1 MYRQVASDR
10 AKKHVRVGEELAME
24 RREMYANGRIPR
36 IIFYIAMI
44 AILVVFI
51 AAEIVYPSE
60 RAETSQEK
68 NLKYHGTFMWEK
80 EDGTQE
86 KIAVPGKYEV
96 PAGETM
102 TIVTTFPNNY
112 KDTSIAIRSSLQSV
126 RFYVDGK
133 LRTEYD
139 TANTRPF
146 GKDSA
151 SRYVFC
157 PTYTRD
163 AGRELKIELTS
174 NTANYSGVV
183 NPVYS
188 GDQADI
194 WAFIFRSNGMESLI
208 ALFILFT
215 GIITILFSFA
225 LRITYR
231 TKFDIEYLGWC
242 MLMGATWMIGESKL
256 RQLWISNVSILA
268 ALCFII
274 VMICPLGILLYVDTM
289 QKSRYHRIYR
299 WIELAACINFVVSV
313 TLQLTGKADFI
324 ETLPVSHV
332 VLSVTFVAIFA
343 TFIRDMLHGGLRDY
357 HLALVGLVIALVSA
371 LIEMVSVYFVVTISG
386 LFIGIGLV
394 ILLSLNIIRTVRSVR
409 NLERLRQKKELESR
423 RRQTERISLQT
434 IKTLSVTVET
444 KNVYTK
450 GHSQRVADYSA
461 LIAGALGWDDKRIN
475 NLRNAA
481 YMHDVGMIGIP
492 DSIVNKPTRLTE
504 EEYAII
510 QRHTLIGADI
520 LKDITLIEHVA
531 EVAHYHHE
539 RYDGTGYPEGI
550 AGEEIPI
557 EARIV
562 AVADSYDA
570 MNSKRIYRNALEK
583 EKIIEELESCSGTQ
597 FDPVIAQLF
606 VRLIREGKVDTALLP
621 AEPIGESKIDHY
633 ESETTKFISDIMSTM
648 QSQEDSDSYDF
659 LTGLSVRSKGEILIA
674 QMMQEHDGGLVFVDM
689 DNLKKLNDVYGHKA
703 GDRALKLLGN
713 ILKDAGD
720 NSIACRLGGD
730 EFLLFLPDYSKDEIH
745 ACVKHIFFEFAKAK
759 EDDVELRCADLSA
772 GMSLSTNGATFEK
785 CYREADKAL
794 YFVKQNGKGNYMF
807 YHEMQLDHG
816 MSGTGKDLELVAK
829 ALRQSG
835 SYSGAL
841 DLDYRAFAKVYEYV
855 NSLGE
860 RYRHKCYLVM
870 VTMETFPDR
879 MMYIEHIEEAL
890 GCMENAI
897 REKIRKVDVCTRFSS
912 MQYLIILFEAQED
925 QIANVMDRTFA
936 QYNELYGKDDFI
948 PRYEYIPMVE
958 TED

>member
-1 MYRQVASDR
+1 
-10 AKKHVRVGEELAME
+10 ME

-68 NLKYHGTFMWEK
+68 NLIYHGTFVWEK

-102 TIVTTFPNNY
+102 TIVTMFPNNY

-188 GDQADI
+188 GDKADI
-194 WAFIFRSNGMESLI
+194 WAFVFRSNGMESLI

-256 RQLWISNVSILA
+256 RQLWIPNVSILA

-274 VMICPLGILLYVDTM
+274 VMICPLGILLYVDTV

-324 ETLPVSHV
+324 ETLPASHV
-332 VLSVTFVAIFA
+332 VLSVTFVAIFV
-343 TFIRDMLHGGLRDY
+343 TFIRDMLHGGSRDY
-357 HLALVGLVIALVSA
+357 HLALVGMVIALVSA

-386 LFIGIGLV
+386 LFIGTGLV
-394 ILLSLNIIRTVRSVR
+394 ILLFLNLIRTVRSVR

-444 KNVYTK
+444 KNVYTN

-510 QRHTLIGADI
+510 QRHTLIGVDI

-539 RYDGTGYPEGI
+539 RYDGTGYPEGLS
-550 AGEEIPI
+550 GEEIPI

-597 FDPVIAQLF
+597 FDPVIAELF

-621 AEPIGESKIDHY
+621 AEPIGESKMDHY

-659 LTGLSVRSKGEILIA
+659 LTGLPVRSKGEILIA

-807 YHEMQLDHG
+807 YHDMPLDRG

-829 ALRQSG
+829 ALQQSG
-835 SYSGAL
+835 SYTGAL

-879 MMYIEHIEEAL
+879 MIYIEHIEEAL

-925 QIANVMDRTFA
+925 RIANVMDRTFA

-948 PRYEYIPMVE
+948 PRYEYIPMVK

>member
-1 MYRQVASDR
+1 
-10 AKKHVRVGEELAME
+10 ME

-68 NLKYHGTFMWEK
+68 NLIYHGTFVWEK

-102 TIVTTFPNNY
+102 TIVTMFPNNY

-188 GDQADI
+188 GDKADI
-194 WAFIFRSNGMESLI
+194 WAFVFRSNGMESLI

-256 RQLWISNVSILA
+256 RQLWIPNVSILA

-274 VMICPLGILLYVDTM
+274 VMICPLGILLYVDTV

-324 ETLPVSHV
+324 ETLPASHV
-332 VLSVTFVAIFA
+332 VLSVTFVAIFV
-343 TFIRDMLHGGLRDY
+343 TFIRDMLHGGSRGY
-357 HLALVGLVIALVSA
+357 HLALVGMVIALVSA

-386 LFIGIGLV
+386 LFIGTGLV
-394 ILLSLNIIRTVRSVR
+394 ILLFLNLIRTVRSVR

-444 KNVYTK
+444 KNVYTN

-539 RYDGTGYPEGI
+539 RYDGTGYPEGLS
-550 AGEEIPI
+550 GEEIPI

-597 FDPVIAQLF
+597 FDPVIAELF

-621 AEPIGESKIDHY
+621 AEPIGESKMDHY

-659 LTGLSVRSKGEILIA
+659 LTGLPVRSKGEILIA

-807 YHEMQLDHG
+807 YHDMPLDRG

-829 ALRQSG
+829 ALQQSG
-835 SYSGAL
+835 SYTGAL

-879 MMYIEHIEEAL
+879 MIYIEHIEEAL

-925 QIANVMDRTFA
+925 RIANVMDRTFA

-948 PRYEYIPMVE
+948 PRYEYIPMVK

>member
-1 MYRQVASDR
+1 
-10 AKKHVRVGEELAME
+10 ME

-68 NLKYHGTFMWEK
+68 NLIYHGTFVWEK

-102 TIVTTFPNNY
+102 TIVTMFPNNY

-188 GDQADI
+188 GDKADI
-194 WAFIFRSNGMESLI
+194 WAFVFRSNGMESLI

-256 RQLWISNVSILA
+256 RQLWIPNVSILA

-274 VMICPLGILLYVDTM
+274 VMICPLGILLYVDTV

-324 ETLPVSHV
+324 EALPASHV
-332 VLSVTFVAIFA
+332 VLSVTFVAIFV
-343 TFIRDMLHGGLRDY
+343 TFIRDMLHGGSRGY
-357 HLALVGLVIALVSA
+357 HLALVGMVIALVSV

-394 ILLSLNIIRTVRSVR
+394 ILLFLNLIRTVRSVR

-444 KNVYTK
+444 KNVYTN

-597 FDPVIAQLF
+597 FDPVIAELF

-621 AEPIGESKIDHY
+621 AEPIGESKMDHY

-659 LTGLSVRSKGEILIA
+659 LTGLPVRSKGEILIA

-807 YHEMQLDHG
+807 YHDMPLDRG

-829 ALRQSG
+829 ALQQSG
-835 SYSGAL
+835 SYTGAL

-879 MMYIEHIEEAL
+879 MIYIEHIEEAL

-925 QIANVMDRTFA
+925 RIANVMDRTFA

-948 PRYEYIPMVE
+948 PRYEYIPMVK

>member
-1 MYRQVASDR
+1 
-10 AKKHVRVGEELAME
+10 ME

-68 NLKYHGTFMWEK
+68 NLIYHGTFVWEK

-102 TIVTTFPNNY
+102 TIVTMFPNNY

-163 AGRELKIELTS
+163 AGREIKIELTS

-188 GDQADI
+188 GDKADI
-194 WAFIFRSNGMESLI
+194 WAFVFRSNGMESLI

-256 RQLWISNVSILA
+256 RQLWIPNVSILA

-274 VMICPLGILLYVDTM
+274 VMICPLGILLYVDTV

-324 ETLPVSHV
+324 ETLPASHV
-332 VLSVTFVAIFA
+332 VLSVTFVAIFV
-343 TFIRDMLHGGLRDY
+343 TFIRDMLHGGSRDY
-357 HLALVGLVIALVSA
+357 HLALVGMVIALVSA

-386 LFIGIGLV
+386 LFIGTGLV
-394 ILLSLNIIRTVRSVR
+394 ILLFLNLIRTVRSVR

-444 KNVYTK
+444 KNVYTN

-539 RYDGTGYPEGI
+539 RYDGTGYPEGLS
-550 AGEEIPI
+550 GEEIPI

-597 FDPVIAQLF
+597 FDPVIAELF

-621 AEPIGESKIDHY
+621 AEPIGESKMDHY

-659 LTGLSVRSKGEILIA
+659 LTGLPVRSKGEILIA

-807 YHEMQLDHG
+807 YHDMPLDRG

-829 ALRQSG
+829 ALQQSG
-835 SYSGAL
+835 SYTGAL

-879 MMYIEHIEEAL
+879 MIYIEHIEEAL

-925 QIANVMDRTFA
+925 RIANVMDRTFA

-948 PRYEYIPMVE
+948 PRYEYIPMVK

>member
-1 MYRQVASDR
+1 
-10 AKKHVRVGEELAME
+10 ME

-68 NLKYHGTFMWEK
+68 NLIYHGTFVWEK

-102 TIVTTFPNNY
+102 TIVTMFPNNY

-188 GDQADI
+188 GDKADI
-194 WAFIFRSNGMESLI
+194 WAFVFRSNGMESLI

-256 RQLWISNVSILA
+256 RQLWIPNVSILA

-274 VMICPLGILLYVDTM
+274 VMICPLGILLYVDTV

-324 ETLPVSHV
+324 ETLPASHV
-332 VLSVTFVAIFA
+332 VLSVTFVAIFV
-343 TFIRDMLHGGLRDY
+343 TFIRDMLHGGSRDY
-357 HLALVGLVIALVSA
+357 HLALAGMVIALVSA

-386 LFIGIGLV
+386 LFIGTGLV
-394 ILLSLNIIRTVRSVR
+394 ILLFLNLIRTVRSVR

-444 KNVYTK
+444 KNVYTN

-539 RYDGTGYPEGI
+539 RYDGTGYPEGLS
-550 AGEEIPI
+550 GEEIPI

-597 FDPVIAQLF
+597 FDPVIAELF

-621 AEPIGESKIDHY
+621 AEPIGESKMDHY

-659 LTGLSVRSKGEILIA
+659 LTGLPVRSKGEILIA

-807 YHEMQLDHG
+807 YHDMPLDRG

-829 ALRQSG
+829 ALQQSG
-835 SYSGAL
+835 SYTGAL

-879 MMYIEHIEEAL
+879 MIYIEHIEEAL

-925 QIANVMDRTFA
+925 RIANVMDRTFA

-948 PRYEYIPMVE
+948 PRYEYIPMVK

>member
-1 MYRQVASDR
+1 
-10 AKKHVRVGEELAME
+10 ME

-68 NLKYHGTFMWEK
+68 NLIYHGTFVWEK

-188 GDQADI
+188 GDKADI
-194 WAFIFRSNGMESLI
+194 WAFVFRSNGMESLI

-256 RQLWISNVSILA
+256 RQLWIPNVSILA

-274 VMICPLGILLYVDTM
+274 VMICPLGILLYVDTV

-324 ETLPVSHV
+324 ETLPASHV
-332 VLSVTFVAIFA
+332 VLSVTFVAIFV
-343 TFIRDMLHGGLRDY
+343 TFIRDMLHGGSRGY
-357 HLALVGLVIALVSA
+357 HLALVGMVIALVSV

-394 ILLSLNIIRTVRSVR
+394 ILLFLNLIRTVRSVR

-444 KNVYTK
+444 KNVYTN

-510 QRHTLIGADI
+510 QRHTLIGVDI

-539 RYDGTGYPEGI
+539 RYDGTGYPEGLS
-550 AGEEIPI
+550 GEEIPI

-597 FDPVIAQLF
+597 FDPVIAELF

-621 AEPIGESKIDHY
+621 AEPIGESKMDHY

-659 LTGLSVRSKGEILIA
+659 LTGLPVRSKGEILIA

-807 YHEMQLDHG
+807 YHDMPLDRG

-829 ALRQSG
+829 ALQQSG
-835 SYSGAL
+835 SYTGAL

-879 MMYIEHIEEAL
+879 MIYIEHIEEAL

-925 QIANVMDRTFA
+925 RIANVMDRTFA

-948 PRYEYIPMVE
+948 PRYEYIPMVK

>member
-24 RREMYANGRIPR
+24 HREMYANGRIPR

-68 NLKYHGTFMWEK
+68 NLIYHGTFVWEK

-102 TIVTTFPNNY
+102 TIVTMFPNNY

-188 GDQADI
+188 GDKADI
-194 WAFIFRSNGMESLI
+194 WAFVFRSNGMESLI

-256 RQLWISNVSILA
+256 RQLWIPNVSILA

-274 VMICPLGILLYVDTM
+274 VMICPLGILLYVDTV

-324 ETLPVSHV
+324 ETLPASHV
-332 VLSVTFVAIFA
+332 VLSVTFVAIFV
-343 TFIRDMLHGGLRDY
+343 TFIRDMLHGGSRGY
-357 HLALVGLVIALVSA
+357 HLALVGMVIALVSA

-386 LFIGIGLV
+386 LFIGTGLV
-394 ILLSLNIIRTVRSVR
+394 ILLFLNLIRTVRSVR

-444 KNVYTK
+444 KNVYTN

-531 EVAHYHHE
+531 DVAHYHHE

-597 FDPVIAQLF
+597 FDPVIAELF

-621 AEPIGESKIDHY
+621 AEPIGESKMDHY

-659 LTGLSVRSKGEILIA
+659 LTGLPVRSKGEILIA

-807 YHEMQLDHG
+807 YHDMPLDRG

-829 ALRQSG
+829 ALQQSG
-835 SYSGAL
+835 SYTGAL

-879 MMYIEHIEEAL
+879 MIYIEHIEEAL

-925 QIANVMDRTFA
+925 RIANVMDRTFA

-948 PRYEYIPMVE
+948 PRYEYIPMVK

>member
-1 MYRQVASDR
+1 
-10 AKKHVRVGEELAME
+10 ME

-68 NLKYHGTFMWEK
+68 NLIYHGTFVWEK

-102 TIVTTFPNNY
+102 TIVTMFPNNY

-188 GDQADI
+188 GDKADI
-194 WAFIFRSNGMESLI
+194 WAFVFRSNGMESLI

-256 RQLWISNVSILA
+256 RQLWIPNVSILA

-274 VMICPLGILLYVDTM
+274 VMICPLGILLYVDTV

-324 ETLPVSHV
+324 EALPASHV
-332 VLSVTFVAIFA
+332 VLSVTFVAIFV
-343 TFIRDMLHGGLRDY
+343 TFIRDMLHGGSRDY
-357 HLALVGLVIALVSA
+357 HLALVGMVIALVSV

-386 LFIGIGLV
+386 LFIGTGLV
-394 ILLSLNIIRTVRSVR
+394 ILLFLNLIRTVRSVR

-444 KNVYTK
+444 KNVYTN

-597 FDPVIAQLF
+597 FDPVIAELF

-621 AEPIGESKIDHY
+621 AEPIGESKMDHY

-659 LTGLSVRSKGEILIA
+659 LTGLPVRSKGEILIA

-807 YHEMQLDHG
+807 YHDMPLDRG

-829 ALRQSG
+829 ALQQSG
-835 SYSGAL
+835 SYTGAL

-879 MMYIEHIEEAL
+879 MIYIEHIEEAL

-925 QIANVMDRTFA
+925 RIANVMDRTFA

-948 PRYEYIPMVE
+948 PRYEYIPMVK

>member
-1 MYRQVASDR
+1 MKREETY
-10 AKKHVRVGEELAME
+10 AKGSIQ
-24 RREMYANGRIPR
+24 RIA
-36 IIFYIAMI
+36 FYIVMV
-44 AILVVFI
+44 AILIVFV
-51 AAEIVYPSE
+51 AAEIVYPGE
-60 RAETSQEK
+60 YDGASQEK
-68 NLKYHGTFMWEK
+68 NLIYHGVFVWEK
-80 EDGTQE
+80 TDGTRE
-86 KIAVPGKYEV
+86 NIKVPGQYEV

-102 TIVTTFPNNY
+102 TIVTTFPGNY
-112 KDTSIAIRSSLQSV
+112 KATSIAIRSSLQSV

-139 TANTRPF
+139 TAGTRPF

-174 NTANYSGVV
+174 NTTNYSGVV

-188 GDQADI
+188 GDKADI
-194 WAFIFRSNGMESLI
+194 WAFIFNDNKMESLI
-208 ALFILFT
+208 ALFILFA

-242 MLMGATWMIGESKL
+242 MLIGAAWMMGESKL

-274 VMICPLGILLYVDTM
+274 VMICPVGVLLYVDTI
-289 QKSRYHRIYR
+289 QKNRYHKIYC
-299 WIELAACINFVVSV
+299 WIELAACINFVVSIG
-313 TLQLTGKADFI
+313 LQLTGRADFI
-324 ETLPVSHV
+324 ETLPASHV
-332 VLSVTFVAIFA
+332 ILSVTFVAILI
-343 TFIRDMLHGGLRDY
+343 TFIKDIFHGKSREY
-357 HLALVGLVIALVSA
+357 HLVLIGIVIALLSA
-371 LIEMVSVYFVVTISG
+371 LIEMASVYFVVTISG
-386 LFIGIGLV
+386 IFIGIGLV
-394 ILLSLNIIRTVRSVR
+394 ILLFLNIIRTVRSVR
-409 NLERLRQKKELESR
+409 NLEHIRQKKELESR

-444 KNVYTK
+444 KNVYTN

-539 RYDGTGYPEGI
+539 RYDGSGYPEGLS
-550 AGEEIPI
+550 GEEIPI

-583 EKIIEELESCSGTQ
+583 DQIIEEFERGSGTQ
-597 FDPVIAQLF
+597 FDPAIAQLF

-621 AEPIGESKIDHY
+621 AESIGESRMDNY

-648 QSQEDSDSYDF
+648 QSQEDSDNYDF
-659 LTGLSVRSKGEILIA
+659 LTGLPVRSKGEILIA

-689 DNLKKLNDVYGHKA
+689 DNLKRVNDVYGHKA

-785 CYREADKAL
+785 CYMEADKAL

-807 YHEMQLDHG
+807 YHEMQFDRG

-860 RYRHKCYLVM
+860 RYRHKCFLIM
-870 VTMETFPDR
+870 VTMETLTDR

-890 GCMENAI
+890 GCMEQAV
-897 REKIRKVDVCTRFSS
+897 RGKIRKVDVCTRFSS
-912 MQYLIILFEAQED
+912 MQYLIILFEAQEN
-925 QIANVMDRTFA
+925 QIENVMDRIFT

-948 PRYEYIPMVE
+948 PRYDYIPME
-958 TED
+958 KAPKRDEK

>member
-1 MYRQVASDR
+1 
-10 AKKHVRVGEELAME
+10 ME

-68 NLKYHGTFMWEK
+68 NLIYHGTFVWEK

-102 TIVTTFPNNY
+102 TIVTMFPNNY

-188 GDQADI
+188 GDKADI
-194 WAFIFRSNGMESLI
+194 WAFVFRSNGMESLI

-256 RQLWISNVSILA
+256 RQLWIPNVSILA

-274 VMICPLGILLYVDTM
+274 VMICPLGILLYVDTV

-324 ETLPVSHV
+324 ETLPASHV
-332 VLSVTFVAIFA
+332 VLSVTFVAIFV
-343 TFIRDMLHGGLRDY
+343 TFIRDMLHGGSRDY
-357 HLALVGLVIALVSA
+357 HLALVGMVIALVSA

-386 LFIGIGLV
+386 LFIGTGLV
-394 ILLSLNIIRTVRSVR
+394 ILLFLNLIRTGRSVR

-444 KNVYTK
+444 KNVYTN

-539 RYDGTGYPEGI
+539 RYDGTGYPEGLS
-550 AGEEIPI
+550 GEEIPI

-597 FDPVIAQLF
+597 FDPVIAELF

-621 AEPIGESKIDHY
+621 AEPIGESKMDHY

-659 LTGLSVRSKGEILIA
+659 LTGLPVRSKGEILIA

-807 YHEMQLDHG
+807 YHDMPLDRG

-829 ALRQSG
+829 ALQQSG
-835 SYSGAL
+835 SYTGAL

-879 MMYIEHIEEAL
+879 MIYIEHIEEAL

-897 REKIRKVDVCTRFSS
+897 RGKIRKVDVCTRFSS

-925 QIANVMDRTFA
+925 RIANVMDRTFA

-948 PRYEYIPMVE
+948 PRYEYIPMVK

>member
-1 MYRQVASDR
+1 
-10 AKKHVRVGEELAME
+10 ME

-68 NLKYHGTFMWEK
+68 NLIYHGTFVWEK

-188 GDQADI
+188 GDKADI
-194 WAFIFRSNGMESLI
+194 WAFVFRSNGMESLI

-256 RQLWISNVSILA
+256 RQLWIPNVSILA

-274 VMICPLGILLYVDTM
+274 VMICPLGILLYVDTV

-324 ETLPVSHV
+324 EALPASHV
-332 VLSVTFVAIFA
+332 VLSVTFVAIFV
-343 TFIRDMLHGGLRDY
+343 TFIRDMLHGGSRDY
-357 HLALVGLVIALVSA
+357 HLALVGMVIALVSA

-386 LFIGIGLV
+386 LFIGTGLV
-394 ILLSLNIIRTVRSVR
+394 ILLFLNLIRTVRSVR

-444 KNVYTK
+444 KNVYTN

-597 FDPVIAQLF
+597 FDPVIAELF

-621 AEPIGESKIDHY
+621 AEPIGESKMDHY

-659 LTGLSVRSKGEILIA
+659 LTGLPVRSKGEILIA

-720 NSIACRLGGD
+720 KSIACRLGGD

-807 YHEMQLDHG
+807 YHDMPLDRG

-829 ALRQSG
+829 ALQQSG
-835 SYSGAL
+835 SYTGAL

-879 MMYIEHIEEAL
+879 MIYIEHIEEAL

-925 QIANVMDRTFA
+925 RIANVMDRTFA

-948 PRYEYIPMVE
+948 PRYEYIPMVK

>member
-1 MYRQVASDR
+1 
-10 AKKHVRVGEELAME
+10 ME

-68 NLKYHGTFMWEK
+68 NLIYHGTFVWEK

-188 GDQADI
+188 GDKADI
-194 WAFIFRSNGMESLI
+194 WAFVFRSNGMESLI

-256 RQLWISNVSILA
+256 RQLWIPNVSILA

-274 VMICPLGILLYVDTM
+274 VMICPLGILLYVDTV

-324 ETLPVSHV
+324 EALPASHV
-332 VLSVTFVAIFA
+332 VLSVTFVAIFV
-343 TFIRDMLHGGLRDY
+343 TFIRDMLHGGSRGY
-357 HLALVGLVIALVSA
+357 HLALVGMVIALVSV

-394 ILLSLNIIRTVRSVR
+394 ILLFLNLIRTVRSVR

-444 KNVYTK
+444 KNVYTN

-510 QRHTLIGADI
+510 QRHTLIGVDI

-539 RYDGTGYPEGI
+539 RYDGTGYPEGLS
-550 AGEEIPI
+550 GEEIPI

-597 FDPVIAQLF
+597 FDPVIAELF

-621 AEPIGESKIDHY
+621 AEPIGESKMDHY

-659 LTGLSVRSKGEILIA
+659 LTGLPVRSKGEILIA

-807 YHEMQLDHG
+807 YHDMPLDRG

-829 ALRQSG
+829 ALQQSG
-835 SYSGAL
+835 SYTGAL

-879 MMYIEHIEEAL
+879 MIYIEHIEEAL

-925 QIANVMDRTFA
+925 RIANVMDRTFA

-948 PRYEYIPMVE
+948 PRYEYIPMVK

>member
-1 MYRQVASDR
+1 
-10 AKKHVRVGEELAME
+10 ME

-68 NLKYHGTFMWEK
+68 NLIYHGTFVWEK

-102 TIVTTFPNNY
+102 TIVTMFPNNY

-188 GDQADI
+188 GDKADI
-194 WAFIFRSNGMESLI
+194 WAFVFRSNGMESLI

-256 RQLWISNVSILA
+256 RQLWIPNVSILA

-274 VMICPLGILLYVDTM
+274 VMICPLGILLYVDTV

-324 ETLPVSHV
+324 EALPASHV
-332 VLSVTFVAIFA
+332 VLSVTFVAIFV
-343 TFIRDMLHGGLRDY
+343 TFIRDMLHGGSRGY
-357 HLALVGLVIALVSA
+357 HLALVGMVIALVSA

-394 ILLSLNIIRTVRSVR
+394 ILLFLNLIRTVRSVR

-444 KNVYTK
+444 KNVYTN

-539 RYDGTGYPEGI
+539 RYDGTGYPEGLS
-550 AGEEIPI
+550 GEEIPI

-597 FDPVIAQLF
+597 FDPVIAELF

-621 AEPIGESKIDHY
+621 AEPIGESKMDHY

-659 LTGLSVRSKGEILIA
+659 LTGLPVRSKGEILIA

-807 YHEMQLDHG
+807 YHDMPLDRG

-829 ALRQSG
+829 ALQQSG
-835 SYSGAL
+835 SYTGAL

-879 MMYIEHIEEAL
+879 MIYIEHIEEAL

-925 QIANVMDRTFA
+925 RIANVMDRTFA

-948 PRYEYIPMVE
+948 PRYEYIPMVK

>member
-1 MYRQVASDR
+1 
-10 AKKHVRVGEELAME
+10 ME

-68 NLKYHGTFMWEK
+68 NLIYHGTFVWEK

-102 TIVTTFPNNY
+102 TIVTMFPNNY

-188 GDQADI
+188 GDKADI
-194 WAFIFRSNGMESLI
+194 WAFVFRSNGMESLI

-256 RQLWISNVSILA
+256 RQLWIPNVSILA

-274 VMICPLGILLYVDTM
+274 VMICPLGILLYVDTV

-324 ETLPVSHV
+324 ETLPASHV
-332 VLSVTFVAIFA
+332 VLSVTFVAIFV
-343 TFIRDMLHGGLRDY
+343 TFIRDMLHGGSRDY
-357 HLALVGLVIALVSA
+357 HLALVGMVIALVSA

-394 ILLSLNIIRTVRSVR
+394 ILLFLNLIRTVRSVR

-444 KNVYTK
+444 KNVYTN

-510 QRHTLIGADI
+510 QRHTLIGVDI

-597 FDPVIAQLF
+597 FDPVIAELF

-621 AEPIGESKIDHY
+621 AEPIGESKMDHY

-659 LTGLSVRSKGEILIA
+659 LTGLPVRSKGEILIA

-807 YHEMQLDHG
+807 YHDMPLDRG

-829 ALRQSG
+829 ALQQSG
-835 SYSGAL
+835 SYTGAL

-879 MMYIEHIEEAL
+879 MIYIEHIEEAL

-925 QIANVMDRTFA
+925 RIANVMDRTFA

-948 PRYEYIPMVE
+948 PRYEYIPMVK

>member
-1 MYRQVASDR
+1 
-10 AKKHVRVGEELAME
+10 ME

-68 NLKYHGTFMWEK
+68 NLIYHGTFVWEK

-188 GDQADI
+188 GDKADI
-194 WAFIFRSNGMESLI
+194 WAFVFRSNGMESLI

-256 RQLWISNVSILA
+256 RQLWIPNVSILA

-274 VMICPLGILLYVDTM
+274 VMICPLGILLYVDTV

-324 ETLPVSHV
+324 ETLPASHV
-332 VLSVTFVAIFA
+332 VLSVTFVAIFV
-343 TFIRDMLHGGLRDY
+343 TFIRDMLHGGSRDY
-357 HLALVGLVIALVSA
+357 HLALAGMVIALVSA

-386 LFIGIGLV
+386 LFIGTGLV
-394 ILLSLNIIRTVRSVR
+394 ILLFLNLIRTVRSVR

-444 KNVYTK
+444 KNVYTN

-539 RYDGTGYPEGI
+539 RYDGTGYPEGLS
-550 AGEEIPI
+550 GEEIPI

-597 FDPVIAQLF
+597 FDPVIAELF

-621 AEPIGESKIDHY
+621 AEPIGESKMDHY

-659 LTGLSVRSKGEILIA
+659 LTGLPVRSKGEILIA

-807 YHEMQLDHG
+807 YHDMPLDRG

-829 ALRQSG
+829 ALQQSG
-835 SYSGAL
+835 SYTGAL

-879 MMYIEHIEEAL
+879 MIYIEHIEEAL

-925 QIANVMDRTFA
+925 RIANVMDRTFA

-948 PRYEYIPMVE
+948 PRYEYIPMVK

>member
-1 MYRQVASDR
+1 MKREETY
-10 AKKHVRVGEELAME
+10 AKGSIQ
-24 RREMYANGRIPR
+24 RIV
-36 IIFYIAMI
+36 FYIVMV
-44 AILVVFI
+44 AILIVFV
-51 AAEIVYPSE
+51 AAEIVYPGE
-60 RAETSQEK
+60 YGGASQEK
-68 NLKYHGTFMWEK
+68 KLIYHGVFVWEK
-80 EDGTQE
+80 TDGTRE
-86 KIAVPGKYEV
+86 KIKVPGKYEV

-102 TIVTTFPNNY
+102 TIVTTFPDNY
-112 KDTSIAIRSSLQSV
+112 KATSIAIRSSLQSV

-139 TANTRPF
+139 TAGTRPF

-174 NTANYSGVV
+174 NTTNYSGVV

-188 GDQADI
+188 GDKADI
-194 WAFIFRSNGMESLI
+194 WAFIFNDNKMESLI
-208 ALFILFT
+208 ALFILFA

-242 MLMGATWMIGESKL
+242 MLMGAAWMMGESKL
-256 RQLWISNVSILA
+256 RQIWISNVSILA

-274 VMICPLGILLYVDTM
+274 VMICPVGVLLYVDTI
-289 QKSRYHRIYR
+289 QKNRYHKIYR
-299 WIELAACINFVVSV
+299 WIELAACINFVVSIG
-313 TLQLTGKADFI
+313 LQLTGRADFI
-324 ETLPVSHV
+324 ETLPASHV
-332 VLSVTFVAIFA
+332 ILSVTFVAILI
-343 TFIRDMLHGGLRDY
+343 TFIKDIFHGKSREY
-357 HLALVGLVIALVSA
+357 HLVLIGIVIGLLSA
-371 LIEMVSVYFVVTISG
+371 LIEMASVYFVVTISG
-386 LFIGIGLV
+386 IFIGIGLV
-394 ILLSLNIIRTVRSVR
+394 ILLFLNLIRTVRSVR
-409 NLERLRQKKELESR
+409 NLEHIRQKKELESR

-444 KNVYTK
+444 KNVYTN

-539 RYDGTGYPEGI
+539 RYDGTGYPEGLS
-550 AGEEIPI
+550 GEEIPV

-583 EKIIEELESCSGTQ
+583 DQIIEEFERGSGTQ
-597 FDPVIAQLF
+597 FDPAIAQLF

-621 AEPIGESKIDHY
+621 AESIGESRMDNY

-648 QSQEDSDSYDF
+648 QSQEDSDNYDF
-659 LTGLSVRSKGEILIA
+659 LTGLPVRSKGEILIA

-689 DNLKKLNDVYGHKA
+689 DNLKRVNDVYGHKA

-772 GMSLSTNGATFEK
+772 GMSLSTNRATFEK

-807 YHEMQLDHG
+807 YHEMQLDRG

-860 RYRHKCYLVM
+860 RYRHKCFLIM
-870 VTMETFPDR
+870 VTMETLTDR

-890 GCMENAI
+890 GCMEQAV
-897 REKIRKVDVCTRFSS
+897 RGKIRKVDVCTRFSS
-912 MQYLIILFEAQED
+912 MQYLIILFEAQEN
-925 QIANVMDRTFA
+925 QIENVMNRIFT

-948 PRYEYIPMVE
+948 PRYDYIPME
-958 TED
+958 KAPKKDEK

>member
-1 MYRQVASDR
+1 
-10 AKKHVRVGEELAME
+10 ME

-68 NLKYHGTFMWEK
+68 NLIYHGTFVWEK

-102 TIVTTFPNNY
+102 TIVTMFPNNY

-188 GDQADI
+188 GDKADI
-194 WAFIFRSNGMESLI
+194 WAFVFRSNGMESLI

-256 RQLWISNVSILA
+256 RQLWIPNVSILA

-274 VMICPLGILLYVDTM
+274 VMICPLGILLYVDTV

-324 ETLPVSHV
+324 ETLPASHV
-332 VLSVTFVAIFA
+332 VLSVTFVAIFV
-343 TFIRDMLHGGLRDY
+343 TFIRDMLHGGSRDY
-357 HLALVGLVIALVSA
+357 HLALAGMVIALVSA

-386 LFIGIGLV
+386 LFIGTGLV
-394 ILLSLNIIRTVRSVR
+394 ILLFLNLIRTVRSVR

-444 KNVYTK
+444 KNVYTN

-531 EVAHYHHE
+531 DVAHYHHE
-539 RYDGTGYPEGI
+539 RYDGTGYPEGLS
-550 AGEEIPI
+550 GEEIPI

-597 FDPVIAQLF
+597 FDPVIAELF

-621 AEPIGESKIDHY
+621 AEPIGESKMDHY

-659 LTGLSVRSKGEILIA
+659 LTGLPVRSKGEILIA

-807 YHEMQLDHG
+807 YHDMPLDRG

-829 ALRQSG
+829 ALQQSG
-835 SYSGAL
+835 SYTGAL

-879 MMYIEHIEEAL
+879 MIYIEHIEEAL

-925 QIANVMDRTFA
+925 RIANVMDRTFA

-948 PRYEYIPMVE
+948 PRYEYIPMVK

>member
-1 MYRQVASDR
+1 
-10 AKKHVRVGEELAME
+10 ME

-68 NLKYHGTFMWEK
+68 NLIYHGTFVWEK

-102 TIVTTFPNNY
+102 TIVTMFPNNY

-188 GDQADI
+188 GDKADI
-194 WAFIFRSNGMESLI
+194 WAFVFRSNGMESLI

-256 RQLWISNVSILA
+256 RQLWIPNVSILA

-274 VMICPLGILLYVDTM
+274 VMICPLGILLYVDTV

-324 ETLPVSHV
+324 EALPASHV
-332 VLSVTFVAIFA
+332 VLSVTFVAIFV
-343 TFIRDMLHGGLRDY
+343 TFIRDMLHGGSRDY
-357 HLALVGLVIALVSA
+357 HLALVGMVIALVSA

-394 ILLSLNIIRTVRSVR
+394 ILLFLNLIRTVRSVR

-444 KNVYTK
+444 KNVYTN

-510 QRHTLIGADI
+510 QRHTLIGVDI

-539 RYDGTGYPEGI
+539 RYDGTGYPEGLS
-550 AGEEIPI
+550 GEEIPI

-597 FDPVIAQLF
+597 FDPVIAELF

-621 AEPIGESKIDHY
+621 AEPIGESKMDHY
-633 ESETTKFISDIMSTM
+633 ESETTKFISDIMSTI

-659 LTGLSVRSKGEILIA
+659 LTGLPVRSKGEILIA

-807 YHEMQLDHG
+807 YHDMPLDRG

-829 ALRQSG
+829 ALQQSG
-835 SYSGAL
+835 SYTGAL

-879 MMYIEHIEEAL
+879 MIYIEHIEEAL

-925 QIANVMDRTFA
+925 RIANVMDRTFA

-948 PRYEYIPMVE
+948 PRYEYIPMVK

>member
-1 MYRQVASDR
+1 
-10 AKKHVRVGEELAME
+10 ME

-68 NLKYHGTFMWEK
+68 NLIYHGTFVWEK

-102 TIVTTFPNNY
+102 TIVTMFPNNY

-188 GDQADI
+188 GDKADI
-194 WAFIFRSNGMESLI
+194 WAFVFRSNGMESLI

-256 RQLWISNVSILA
+256 RQLWIPNVSILA

-274 VMICPLGILLYVDTM
+274 VMICPLGILLYVDTV

-324 ETLPVSHV
+324 ETLPASHV
-332 VLSVTFVAIFA
+332 VLSVTFVAIFV
-343 TFIRDMLHGGLRDY
+343 TFIRDMLHGGSRGY
-357 HLALVGLVIALVSA
+357 HLALVGMVIALVSV

-386 LFIGIGLV
+386 LFIGTGLV
-394 ILLSLNIIRTVRSVR
+394 ILLFLNLIRTVRSVR

-434 IKTLSVTVET
+434 IKTISVTVET
-444 KNVYTK
+444 KNVYTN

-510 QRHTLIGADI
+510 QRHTLIGVDI

-597 FDPVIAQLF
+597 FDPVIAELF

-621 AEPIGESKIDHY
+621 AEPIGESKMDHY

-659 LTGLSVRSKGEILIA
+659 LTGLPVRSKGEILIA

-807 YHEMQLDHG
+807 YHDMPLDRG

-829 ALRQSG
+829 ALQQSG
-835 SYSGAL
+835 SYTGAL

-879 MMYIEHIEEAL
+879 MIYIEHIEEAL

-925 QIANVMDRTFA
+925 RIANVMDRTFA

-948 PRYEYIPMVE
+948 PRYEYIPMVK

>member
-1 MYRQVASDR
+1 
-10 AKKHVRVGEELAME
+10 ME

-68 NLKYHGTFMWEK
+68 NLIYHGTFVWEK

-102 TIVTTFPNNY
+102 TIVTMFPNNY

-188 GDQADI
+188 GDKADI
-194 WAFIFRSNGMESLI
+194 WAFVFRSNGMESLI

-256 RQLWISNVSILA
+256 RQLWIPNVSILA

-274 VMICPLGILLYVDTM
+274 VMICPLGILLYVDTV

-324 ETLPVSHV
+324 ETLPASHV
-332 VLSVTFVAIFA
+332 VLSVTFVAIFV
-343 TFIRDMLHGGLRDY
+343 TFIRDMLHGGSRDY
-357 HLALVGLVIALVSA
+357 HLALVGMVIALVSA

-386 LFIGIGLV
+386 LFIGTGLV
-394 ILLSLNIIRTVRSVR
+394 ILLFLNLIRTGRSVR

-444 KNVYTK
+444 KNVYTN

-539 RYDGTGYPEGI
+539 RYDGTGYPEGLS
-550 AGEEIPI
+550 GEEIPI

-597 FDPVIAQLF
+597 FDPVIAELF

-621 AEPIGESKIDHY
+621 AEPIGESKMDHY
-633 ESETTKFISDIMSTM
+633 ESETTKFISDIMSTI

-659 LTGLSVRSKGEILIA
+659 LTGLPVRSKGEILIA
-674 QMMQEHDGGLVFVDM
+674 QMMQEHDGGLVFVDV

-807 YHEMQLDHG
+807 YHDMPLDRG

-829 ALRQSG
+829 ALQQSG
-835 SYSGAL
+835 SYTGAL

-879 MMYIEHIEEAL
+879 MIYIEHIEEAL

-925 QIANVMDRTFA
+925 RIANVMDRTFA

-958 TED
+958 IED

>member
-1 MYRQVASDR
+1 
-10 AKKHVRVGEELAME
+10 ME

-68 NLKYHGTFMWEK
+68 NLIYHGTFVWEK

-188 GDQADI
+188 GDKADI
-194 WAFIFRSNGMESLI
+194 WAFVFRSNGMESLI

-256 RQLWISNVSILA
+256 RQLWIPNVSILA

-274 VMICPLGILLYVDTM
+274 VMICPLGILLYVDTV

-324 ETLPVSHV
+324 ETLPASHV
-332 VLSVTFVAIFA
+332 VLSVTFVAIFV
-343 TFIRDMLHGGLRDY
+343 TFIRDMLHGGSRGY
-357 HLALVGLVIALVSA
+357 HLALVGMVIALVSV

-386 LFIGIGLV
+386 LFIGTGLV
-394 ILLSLNIIRTVRSVR
+394 ILLFLNLIRTVRSVR

-444 KNVYTK
+444 KNVYTN

-539 RYDGTGYPEGI
+539 RYDGTGYPEGLS
-550 AGEEIPI
+550 GEEIPI

-597 FDPVIAQLF
+597 FDPVIAELF

-621 AEPIGESKIDHY
+621 AEPIGESKMDHY

-659 LTGLSVRSKGEILIA
+659 LTGLPVRSKGEILIA

-807 YHEMQLDHG
+807 YHDMPLDRG

-829 ALRQSG
+829 ALQQSG
-835 SYSGAL
+835 SYTGAL

-879 MMYIEHIEEAL
+879 MIYIEHIEEAL

-925 QIANVMDRTFA
+925 RIANVMDRTFA

-948 PRYEYIPMVE
+948 PRYEYIPMVK

>member
-1 MYRQVASDR
+1 MKR
-10 AKKHVRVGEELAME
+10 EET
-24 RREMYANGRIPR
+24 GSIQRIV
-36 IIFYIAMI
+36 FYIMMV
-44 AILVVFI
+44 AILIVFV
-51 AAEIVYPSE
+51 AAEIVYPGE
-60 RAETSQEK
+60 YGGASQEK
-68 NLKYHGTFMWEK
+68 NLIYHGVFVWEK
-80 EDGTQE
+80 TDGTRE
-86 KIAVPGKYEV
+86 NIKVPGQYEV

-102 TIVTTFPNNY
+102 TIVTTFPGNY
-112 KDTSIAIRSSLQSV
+112 KATSIAIRSSLQSV

-139 TANTRPF
+139 TAGTRPF

-188 GDQADI
+188 GDKADI
-194 WAFIFRSNGMESLI
+194 WAVIFRSNGMESLI

-242 MLMGATWMIGESKL
+242 MLIGAAWMMGESKL
-256 RQLWISNVSILA
+256 RQLWIPNVSILA

-274 VMICPLGILLYVDTM
+274 VMICPVGVLLYVDTI
-289 QKSRYHRIYR
+289 QKNRYHKIYR
-299 WIELAACINFVVSV
+299 WIELAACINFVVSIG
-313 TLQLTGKADFI
+313 LQLTGRADFI
-324 ETLPVSHV
+324 ETLPASHV
-332 VLSVTFVAIFA
+332 ILSVTFVAILI
-343 TFIRDMLHGGLRDY
+343 TFIKDIFRGKSREY
-357 HLALVGLVIALVSA
+357 HLVLIGIVIALLSA
-371 LIEMVSVYFVVTISG
+371 LIEMASVYFVVTISG
-386 LFIGIGLV
+386 IFIGIGLV
-394 ILLSLNIIRTVRSVR
+394 ILLFLNIIRTVRSVR
-409 NLERLRQKKELESR
+409 NLEHIRQKKELESR

-444 KNVYTK
+444 KNVYTN

-539 RYDGTGYPEGI
+539 RYDGTGYPEGLS
-550 AGEEIPI
+550 GEAIPI

-583 EKIIEELESCSGTQ
+583 DQIIEEFERGSGTQ
-597 FDPVIAQLF
+597 FDPAIAQLV
-606 VRLIREGKVDTALLP
+606 VRLIHEGKVDTALLP
-621 AEPIGESKIDHY
+621 AESIGESRMDNY

-648 QSQEDSDSYDF
+648 QSQEDSDNYDF
-659 LTGLSVRSKGEILIA
+659 LTGLPVRSKGEILIA

-689 DNLKKLNDVYGHKA
+689 DNLKRVNDVYGHKA

-785 CYREADKAL
+785 CYMEADKAL

-807 YHEMQLDHG
+807 YHEMQLDRG

-841 DLDYRAFAKVYEYV
+841 DLDYRAFAKIYEYV

-860 RYRHKCYLVM
+860 RYRHKCFLIM
-870 VTMETFPDR
+870 VTMETLTDR

-890 GCMENAI
+890 GCMEQAV
-897 REKIRKVDVCTRFSS
+897 RGKIRKVDVCTRFSS
-912 MQYLIILFEAQED
+912 MQYLIILFEAQEN
-925 QIANVMDRTFA
+925 QIENVMNRIFT

-948 PRYEYIPMVE
+948 PRYEYIPME
-958 TED
+958 KAPKKDEK

>member
-1 MYRQVASDR
+1 
-10 AKKHVRVGEELAME
+10 ME

-68 NLKYHGTFMWEK
+68 NLIYHGTFVWEK

-102 TIVTTFPNNY
+102 TIVTMFPNNY

-188 GDQADI
+188 GDKADI
-194 WAFIFRSNGMESLI
+194 WAFVFRSNGMESLI

-256 RQLWISNVSILA
+256 RQLWIPNVSILA

-274 VMICPLGILLYVDTM
+274 VMICPLGILLYVDTV

-324 ETLPVSHV
+324 EALPASHV
-332 VLSVTFVAIFA
+332 VLSVTFVAIFV
-343 TFIRDMLHGGLRDY
+343 TFIRDMLHGGSRDY
-357 HLALVGLVIALVSA
+357 HLALVGMVIALVSV

-394 ILLSLNIIRTVRSVR
+394 ILLFLNLIRTVRSVR

-434 IKTLSVTVET
+434 IKTISVTVET
-444 KNVYTK
+444 KNVYTN

-510 QRHTLIGADI
+510 QRHTLIGVDI

-597 FDPVIAQLF
+597 FDPVIAELF

-621 AEPIGESKIDHY
+621 AEPIGESKMDHY
-633 ESETTKFISDIMSTM
+633 ESETTKFISDIMSTI

-659 LTGLSVRSKGEILIA
+659 LTGLPVRSKGEILIA

-720 NSIACRLGGD
+720 KSIACRLGGD

-785 CYREADKAL
+785 CYMEADKAL

-807 YHEMQLDHG
+807 YHDMPLDRG

-829 ALRQSG
+829 ALQQSG
-835 SYSGAL
+835 SYTGAL

-879 MMYIEHIEEAL
+879 MIYIEHIEEAL

-925 QIANVMDRTFA
+925 RIANVMDRTFA

-948 PRYEYIPMVE
+948 PRYEYIPMVK

>member
-1 MYRQVASDR
+1 
-10 AKKHVRVGEELAME
+10 ME

-68 NLKYHGTFMWEK
+68 NLIYHGTFVWEK

-102 TIVTTFPNNY
+102 TIVTMFPNNY

-188 GDQADI
+188 GDKADI
-194 WAFIFRSNGMESLI
+194 WAFVFRSNGMESLI

-256 RQLWISNVSILA
+256 RQLWIPNVSILA

-274 VMICPLGILLYVDTM
+274 VMICPLGILLYVDTV

-324 ETLPVSHV
+324 EALPASHV
-332 VLSVTFVAIFA
+332 VLSVTFVAIFV
-343 TFIRDMLHGGLRDY
+343 TFIRDMLHGGSRGY
-357 HLALVGLVIALVSA
+357 HLALVGMVIALVSA

-386 LFIGIGLV
+386 LFIGTGLV
-394 ILLSLNIIRTVRSVR
+394 ILLFLNLIRTVRSVR

-444 KNVYTK
+444 KNVYTN

-539 RYDGTGYPEGI
+539 RYDGTGYPEGLS
-550 AGEEIPI
+550 GEEIPI

-597 FDPVIAQLF
+597 FDPVIAELF

-621 AEPIGESKIDHY
+621 AEPIGESKMDHY

-659 LTGLSVRSKGEILIA
+659 LTGLPVRSKGEILIA

-720 NSIACRLGGD
+720 KSIACRLGGD

-807 YHEMQLDHG
+807 YHDMPLDRG

-829 ALRQSG
+829 ALQQSG
-835 SYSGAL
+835 SYTGAL

-879 MMYIEHIEEAL
+879 MIYIEHIEEAL

-925 QIANVMDRTFA
+925 RIANVMDRTFA

-948 PRYEYIPMVE
+948 PRYEYIPMVK

>member
-1 MYRQVASDR
+1 
-10 AKKHVRVGEELAME
+10 ME

-68 NLKYHGTFMWEK
+68 NLIYHGTFVWEK

-188 GDQADI
+188 GDKADI
-194 WAFIFRSNGMESLI
+194 WAFVFRSNGMESLI

-256 RQLWISNVSILA
+256 RQLWIPNVSILA

-274 VMICPLGILLYVDTM
+274 VMICPLGILLYVDTV

-324 ETLPVSHV
+324 ETLPASHV
-332 VLSVTFVAIFA
+332 VLSVTFVAIFV
-343 TFIRDMLHGGLRDY
+343 TFIRDMLHGGSRDY
-357 HLALVGLVIALVSA
+357 HLALVGMVIALVSA

-386 LFIGIGLV
+386 LFIGTGLV
-394 ILLSLNIIRTVRSVR
+394 ILLFLNLIRTVRSVR

-444 KNVYTK
+444 KNVYTN

-597 FDPVIAQLF
+597 FDPVIAELF

-621 AEPIGESKIDHY
+621 AEPIGESKMDHY

-659 LTGLSVRSKGEILIA
+659 LTGLPVRSKGEILIA

-720 NSIACRLGGD
+720 KSIACRLGGD

-785 CYREADKAL
+785 CYMEADKAL

-807 YHEMQLDHG
+807 YHDMPLDRG

-829 ALRQSG
+829 ALQQSG
-835 SYSGAL
+835 SYTGAL

-879 MMYIEHIEEAL
+879 MIYIEHIEEAL

-925 QIANVMDRTFA
+925 RIANVMDRTFA

-958 TED
+958 IED

>member
-1 MYRQVASDR
+1 
-10 AKKHVRVGEELAME
+10 ME

-68 NLKYHGTFMWEK
+68 NLIYHGTFVWEK

-102 TIVTTFPNNY
+102 TIVTMFPNNY

-188 GDQADI
+188 GDKADI
-194 WAFIFRSNGMESLI
+194 WAFVFRSNGMESLI

-256 RQLWISNVSILA
+256 RQLWIPNVSILA

-274 VMICPLGILLYVDTM
+274 VMICPLGILLYVDTV

-324 ETLPVSHV
+324 ETLPASHV
-332 VLSVTFVAIFA
+332 VLSVTFVAIFV
-343 TFIRDMLHGGLRDY
+343 TFIRDMLHGGSRGY
-357 HLALVGLVIALVSA
+357 HLALVGMVIALVSV

-394 ILLSLNIIRTVRSVR
+394 ILLFLNLIRTVRSVR

-434 IKTLSVTVET
+434 IKTISVTVET
-444 KNVYTK
+444 KNVYTN

-510 QRHTLIGADI
+510 QRHTLIGVDI

-539 RYDGTGYPEGI
+539 RYDGTGYPEGLS
-550 AGEEIPI
+550 GEEIPI

-597 FDPVIAQLF
+597 FDPVIAELF

-621 AEPIGESKIDHY
+621 AEPIGESKMDHY

-659 LTGLSVRSKGEILIA
+659 LTGLPVRSKGEILIA

-807 YHEMQLDHG
+807 YHDMPLDRG

-829 ALRQSG
+829 ALQQSG
-835 SYSGAL
+835 SYTGAL

-879 MMYIEHIEEAL
+879 MIYIEHIEEAL

-925 QIANVMDRTFA
+925 RIANVMDRTFA

-948 PRYEYIPMVE
+948 PRYEYIPMVK

>member
-1 MYRQVASDR
+1 
-10 AKKHVRVGEELAME
+10 ME

-68 NLKYHGTFMWEK
+68 NLIYHGTFVWEK

-188 GDQADI
+188 GDKADI
-194 WAFIFRSNGMESLI
+194 WAFVFRSNGMESLI

-256 RQLWISNVSILA
+256 RQLWIPNVSILA

-274 VMICPLGILLYVDTM
+274 VMICPLGILLYVDTV

-324 ETLPVSHV
+324 ETLPASHV
-332 VLSVTFVAIFA
+332 VLSVTFVAIFV
-343 TFIRDMLHGGLRDY
+343 TFIRDMLHGGSRDY
-357 HLALVGLVIALVSA
+357 HLALVGMVIALVSA

-386 LFIGIGLV
+386 LFIGTGLV
-394 ILLSLNIIRTVRSVR
+394 ILLFLNLIRTVRSVR

-444 KNVYTK
+444 KNVYTN

-597 FDPVIAQLF
+597 FDPVIAELF

-621 AEPIGESKIDHY
+621 AEPIGESKMDHY

-659 LTGLSVRSKGEILIA
+659 LTGLPVRSKGEILIA

-720 NSIACRLGGD
+720 KSIACRLGGD

-785 CYREADKAL
+785 CYMEADKAL

-807 YHEMQLDHG
+807 YHDMPLDRG

-829 ALRQSG
+829 ALQQSG
-835 SYSGAL
+835 SYTGAL

-879 MMYIEHIEEAL
+879 MIYIEHIEEAL

-925 QIANVMDRTFA
+925 RIANVMDRTFA

-948 PRYEYIPMVE
+948 PRYEYIPMVK

>member
-1 MYRQVASDR
+1 
-10 AKKHVRVGEELAME
+10 ME

-68 NLKYHGTFMWEK
+68 NLIYHGTFVWEK

-188 GDQADI
+188 GDKADI
-194 WAFIFRSNGMESLI
+194 WAFVFRSNGMESLI

-256 RQLWISNVSILA
+256 RQLWIPNVSILA

-274 VMICPLGILLYVDTM
+274 VMICPLGILLYVDTV

-324 ETLPVSHV
+324 ETLPASHV
-332 VLSVTFVAIFA
+332 VLSVTFVAIFV
-343 TFIRDMLHGGLRDY
+343 TFIRDMLHGGSRDY
-357 HLALVGLVIALVSA
+357 HLALVGMVIALVSA

-386 LFIGIGLV
+386 LFIGTGLV
-394 ILLSLNIIRTVRSVR
+394 ILLFLNLIRTVRSVR

-444 KNVYTK
+444 KNVYTN

-539 RYDGTGYPEGI
+539 RYDGTGYPEGLS
-550 AGEEIPI
+550 GEEIPI

-597 FDPVIAQLF
+597 FDPVIAELF

-621 AEPIGESKIDHY
+621 AEPIGESKMDHY

-659 LTGLSVRSKGEILIA
+659 LTGLPVRSKGEILIA

-720 NSIACRLGGD
+720 KSIACRLGGD

-785 CYREADKAL
+785 CYMEADKAL

-807 YHEMQLDHG
+807 YHDMPLDRG

-829 ALRQSG
+829 ALQQSG
-835 SYSGAL
+835 SYTGAL

-879 MMYIEHIEEAL
+879 MIYIEHIEEAL

-925 QIANVMDRTFA
+925 RIANVMDRTFA

-958 TED
+958 IED

>member
-1 MYRQVASDR
+1 MKR
-10 AKKHVRVGEELAME
+10 EET
-24 RREMYANGRIPR
+24 GSIQRIV
-36 IIFYIAMI
+36 FYIMMV
-44 AILVVFI
+44 AILIVFV
-51 AAEIVYPSE
+51 AAEIVYPGE
-60 RAETSQEK
+60 YGGASQEK
-68 NLKYHGTFMWEK
+68 NLIYHGVFVWEK
-80 EDGTQE
+80 TDGTRE
-86 KIAVPGKYEV
+86 NIKVPGQYEV

-102 TIVTTFPNNY
+102 TIVTTFPGNY
-112 KDTSIAIRSSLQSV
+112 KATSIAIRSSLQSV

-139 TANTRPF
+139 TAGTRPF

-174 NTANYSGVV
+174 NTTNYSGVV

-188 GDQADI
+188 GDKADI
-194 WAFIFRSNGMESLI
+194 WAVIFRSNGMESLI

-242 MLMGATWMIGESKL
+242 MLIGAAWMMGESKL
-256 RQLWISNVSILA
+256 RQLWIPNVSILA

-274 VMICPLGILLYVDTM
+274 VMICPVGVLLYVDTI
-289 QKSRYHRIYR
+289 QKNRYHKIYR
-299 WIELAACINFVVSV
+299 WIELAAGINFVVSIG
-313 TLQLTGKADFI
+313 LQLTGRADFI
-324 ETLPVSHV
+324 ETLPASHV
-332 VLSVTFVAIFA
+332 ILSVTFVAILI
-343 TFIRDMLHGGLRDY
+343 TFIKDIFHGKSREY
-357 HLALVGLVIALVSA
+357 HLVLIGIVIALLSA
-371 LIEMVSVYFVVTISG
+371 LIEMASVYFVVTISG
-386 LFIGIGLV
+386 IFIGIGLV
-394 ILLSLNIIRTVRSVR
+394 ILLFLNIIRTVRSVR
-409 NLERLRQKKELESR
+409 NLEHIRQKKELESR

-444 KNVYTK
+444 KNVYTN

-539 RYDGTGYPEGI
+539 RYDGTGYPEGLS
-550 AGEEIPI
+550 GEEIPI

-597 FDPVIAQLF
+597 FDPVIAELF

-621 AEPIGESKIDHY
+621 AESIGESRMDNY

-648 QSQEDSDSYDF
+648 QSQEDSDNYDF
-659 LTGLSVRSKGEILIA
+659 LTGLPVRSKGEILIA

-689 DNLKKLNDVYGHKA
+689 DNLKKVNDVYGHKA

-785 CYREADKAL
+785 CYMEADKAL

-807 YHEMQLDHG
+807 YHEMQLDRG

-841 DLDYRAFAKVYEYV
+841 DLDYRAFAKIYEYV

-860 RYRHKCYLVM
+860 RYRHKCFLIM
-870 VTMETFPDR
+870 VTMETLTDR

-890 GCMENAI
+890 GCMEQAV
-897 REKIRKVDVCTRFSS
+897 RGKIRKVDVCTRFSS
-912 MQYLIILFEAQED
+912 MQYLIILFEAQEN
-925 QIANVMDRTFA
+925 QIENVMNRIFT

-948 PRYEYIPMVE
+948 PRYEYIPME
-958 TED
+958 KAPKKDEK

>member
-1 MYRQVASDR
+1 
-10 AKKHVRVGEELAME
+10 ME

-68 NLKYHGTFMWEK
+68 NLIYHGTFVWEK

-102 TIVTTFPNNY
+102 TIVTMFPNNY

-188 GDQADI
+188 GDKADI
-194 WAFIFRSNGMESLI
+194 WAFVFRSNGMESLI

-256 RQLWISNVSILA
+256 RQLWIPNVSILA

-274 VMICPLGILLYVDTM
+274 VMICPLGILLYVDTV

-324 ETLPVSHV
+324 ETLPASHV
-332 VLSVTFVAIFA
+332 VLSVTFVAIFV
-343 TFIRDMLHGGLRDY
+343 TFIRDMLHGGSRGY
-357 HLALVGLVIALVSA
+357 HLALVGMVIALVSV

-394 ILLSLNIIRTVRSVR
+394 ILLFLNLIRTVRSVR

-434 IKTLSVTVET
+434 IKTISVTVET
-444 KNVYTK
+444 KNVYTN

-539 RYDGTGYPEGI
+539 RYDGTGYPEGLS
-550 AGEEIPI
+550 GEEIPI

-597 FDPVIAQLF
+597 FDPVIAELF

-621 AEPIGESKIDHY
+621 AEPIGESKMDHY

-659 LTGLSVRSKGEILIA
+659 LTGLPVRSKGEILIA

-807 YHEMQLDHG
+807 YHDMPLDRG

-829 ALRQSG
+829 ALQQSG
-835 SYSGAL
+835 SYTGAL

-879 MMYIEHIEEAL
+879 MIYIEHIEEAL

-925 QIANVMDRTFA
+925 RIANVMDRTFA

-948 PRYEYIPMVE
+948 PRYEYIPMVK

>member
-1 MYRQVASDR
+1 
-10 AKKHVRVGEELAME
+10 ME

-68 NLKYHGTFMWEK
+68 NLIYHGTFVWEK

-102 TIVTTFPNNY
+102 TIVTMFPNNY

-188 GDQADI
+188 GDKADI
-194 WAFIFRSNGMESLI
+194 WAFVFRSNGMESLI

-256 RQLWISNVSILA
+256 RQLWIPNVSILA

-274 VMICPLGILLYVDTM
+274 VMICPLGILLYVDTV

-324 ETLPVSHV
+324 ETLPASHV
-332 VLSVTFVAIFA
+332 VLSVTFVAIFV
-343 TFIRDMLHGGLRDY
+343 TFIRDMLHGGSRDY
-357 HLALVGLVIALVSA
+357 HLALVGMVIALVSV

-386 LFIGIGLV
+386 LFIGTGLV
-394 ILLSLNIIRTVRSVR
+394 ILLFLNLIRTGRSVR

-434 IKTLSVTVET
+434 IKTISVTVET
-444 KNVYTK
+444 KNVYTN

-539 RYDGTGYPEGI
+539 RYDGTGYPEGLS
-550 AGEEIPI
+550 GEEIPI

-597 FDPVIAQLF
+597 FDPVIAELF

-621 AEPIGESKIDHY
+621 AEPIGESKMDHY

-659 LTGLSVRSKGEILIA
+659 LTGLPVRSKGEILIA

-720 NSIACRLGGD
+720 KSIACRLGGD

-785 CYREADKAL
+785 CYMEADKAL

-807 YHEMQLDHG
+807 YHDMPLDRG

-829 ALRQSG
+829 ALQQSG
-835 SYSGAL
+835 SYTGAL

-879 MMYIEHIEEAL
+879 MIYIEHIEEAL

-925 QIANVMDRTFA
+925 RIANVMDRTFA

-948 PRYEYIPMVE
+948 PRYEYIPMVK

>member
-1 MYRQVASDR
+1 
-10 AKKHVRVGEELAME
+10 ME

-68 NLKYHGTFMWEK
+68 NLIYHGTFVWEK

-102 TIVTTFPNNY
+102 TIVTMFPNNY

-188 GDQADI
+188 GDKADI
-194 WAFIFRSNGMESLI
+194 WAFVFRSNGMESLI

-256 RQLWISNVSILA
+256 RQLWIPNVSILA

-274 VMICPLGILLYVDTM
+274 VMICPLGILLYVDTV

-324 ETLPVSHV
+324 ETLPASHV
-332 VLSVTFVAIFA
+332 VLSVTFVAIFV
-343 TFIRDMLHGGLRDY
+343 TFIRDMLHGGSRDY
-357 HLALVGLVIALVSA
+357 HLALVGMVIALVSA

-386 LFIGIGLV
+386 LFIGTGLV
-394 ILLSLNIIRTVRSVR
+394 ILLFLNLIRTGRSVR

-444 KNVYTK
+444 KNVYTN

-539 RYDGTGYPEGI
+539 RYDGTGYPEGLS
-550 AGEEIPI
+550 GEEIPI

-570 MNSKRIYRNALEK
+570 MNSKRIYSNALEK

-597 FDPVIAQLF
+597 FDPVIAELF

-621 AEPIGESKIDHY
+621 AEPIGESKMDHY

-659 LTGLSVRSKGEILIA
+659 LTGLPVRSKGEILIA

-807 YHEMQLDHG
+807 YHDMPLDRG

-829 ALRQSG
+829 ALQQSG
-835 SYSGAL
+835 SYTGAL

-879 MMYIEHIEEAL
+879 MIYIEHIEEAL

-925 QIANVMDRTFA
+925 RIANVMDRTFA

-948 PRYEYIPMVE
+948 PRYEYIPMVK

>member
-1 MYRQVASDR
+1 
-10 AKKHVRVGEELAME
+10 ME

-68 NLKYHGTFMWEK
+68 NLIYHGTFVWEK

-102 TIVTTFPNNY
+102 TIVTMFPNNY

-188 GDQADI
+188 GDKADI
-194 WAFIFRSNGMESLI
+194 WAFVFRSNGMESLI

-256 RQLWISNVSILA
+256 RQLWIPNVSILA

-274 VMICPLGILLYVDTM
+274 VMICPLGILLYVDTV

-324 ETLPVSHV
+324 ETLPASHV
-332 VLSVTFVAIFA
+332 VLSVTFVAIFV
-343 TFIRDMLHGGLRDY
+343 TFIRDMLHGGSRGY
-357 HLALVGLVIALVSA
+357 HLALVGMVIALVSV

-386 LFIGIGLV
+386 LFIGTGLV
-394 ILLSLNIIRTVRSVR
+394 ILLFLNLIRTVRSVR

-434 IKTLSVTVET
+434 IKTISVTVET
-444 KNVYTK
+444 KNVYTN

-510 QRHTLIGADI
+510 QRHTLIGVDI

-539 RYDGTGYPEGI
+539 RYDGTGYPEGLS
-550 AGEEIPI
+550 GEEIPI

-597 FDPVIAQLF
+597 FDPVIAELF

-621 AEPIGESKIDHY
+621 AEPIGESKMDHY

-659 LTGLSVRSKGEILIA
+659 LTGLPVRSKGEILIA

-807 YHEMQLDHG
+807 YHDMPLDRG

-829 ALRQSG
+829 ALQQSG
-835 SYSGAL
+835 SYTGAL

-879 MMYIEHIEEAL
+879 MIYIEHIEEAL

-925 QIANVMDRTFA
+925 RIANVMDRTFA

-948 PRYEYIPMVE
+948 PRYEYIPMVK

>member
-1 MYRQVASDR
+1 
-10 AKKHVRVGEELAME
+10 ME

-68 NLKYHGTFMWEK
+68 NLIYHGTFVWEK

-188 GDQADI
+188 GDKADI
-194 WAFIFRSNGMESLI
+194 WAFVFRSNGMESLI

-256 RQLWISNVSILA
+256 RQLWMPNVSILA

-274 VMICPLGILLYVDTM
+274 VMICPLGILLYVDTV

-324 ETLPVSHV
+324 ETLPASHV
-332 VLSVTFVAIFA
+332 VLSVTFVAIFV
-343 TFIRDMLHGGLRDY
+343 TFIRDMLHGGSRDY
-357 HLALVGLVIALVSA
+357 HLALVGMVIALVSA

-386 LFIGIGLV
+386 LFIGTGLV
-394 ILLSLNIIRTVRSVR
+394 ILLFLNLIRTVRSVR

-444 KNVYTK
+444 KNVYTN

-539 RYDGTGYPEGI
+539 RYDGTGYPEGLS
-550 AGEEIPI
+550 GEEIPI

-597 FDPVIAQLF
+597 FDPVIAELF

-621 AEPIGESKIDHY
+621 AEPIGESKMDHY

-659 LTGLSVRSKGEILIA
+659 LTGLPVRSKGEILIA

-807 YHEMQLDHG
+807 YHDMPLDRG

-829 ALRQSG
+829 ALQQSG
-835 SYSGAL
+835 SYTGAL

-879 MMYIEHIEEAL
+879 MIYIEHIEEAL

-925 QIANVMDRTFA
+925 RIANVMDRTFA

-958 TED
+958 IED

>member
-1 MYRQVASDR
+1 
-10 AKKHVRVGEELAME
+10 ME

-68 NLKYHGTFMWEK
+68 NLIYHGTFVWEK

-102 TIVTTFPNNY
+102 TIVTMFPNNY

-188 GDQADI
+188 GDKADI
-194 WAFIFRSNGMESLI
+194 WAFVFRSNGMESLI

-256 RQLWISNVSILA
+256 RQLWIPNVSILA

-274 VMICPLGILLYVDTM
+274 VMICPLGILLYVDTV

-324 ETLPVSHV
+324 ETLPASHV
-332 VLSVTFVAIFA
+332 VLSVTFVAIFV
-343 TFIRDMLHGGLRDY
+343 TFIRDMLHGGSRGY
-357 HLALVGLVIALVSA
+357 HLALVGMVIALVSA

-386 LFIGIGLV
+386 LFIGTGLV
-394 ILLSLNIIRTVRSVR
+394 ILLFLNLIRTVRSVR

-434 IKTLSVTVET
+434 IKTISVTVET
-444 KNVYTK
+444 KNVYTN

-597 FDPVIAQLF
+597 FDPVIAELF

-621 AEPIGESKIDHY
+621 AEPIGESKMDHY

-659 LTGLSVRSKGEILIA
+659 LTGLPVRSKGEILIA

-807 YHEMQLDHG
+807 YHDMPLDRG

-829 ALRQSG
+829 ALQQSG
-835 SYSGAL
+835 SYTGAL

-879 MMYIEHIEEAL
+879 MIYIEHIEEAL

-925 QIANVMDRTFA
+925 RIANVMDRTFA

-948 PRYEYIPMVE
+948 PRYEYIPMVK

>member
-1 MYRQVASDR
+1 
-10 AKKHVRVGEELAME
+10 ME

-68 NLKYHGTFMWEK
+68 NLIYHGTFVWEK

-102 TIVTTFPNNY
+102 TIVTMFPNNY

-188 GDQADI
+188 GDKADI
-194 WAFIFRSNGMESLI
+194 WAFVFRSNGMESLI

-256 RQLWISNVSILA
+256 RQLWIPNVSILA

-274 VMICPLGILLYVDTM
+274 VMICPLGILLYVDTV

-324 ETLPVSHV
+324 EALPASHV
-332 VLSVTFVAIFA
+332 VLSVTFVAIFV
-343 TFIRDMLHGGLRDY
+343 TFIRDMLHGGSRGY
-357 HLALVGLVIALVSA
+357 HLALVGMVIALVSV

-394 ILLSLNIIRTVRSVR
+394 ILLFLNLIRTVRSVR

-444 KNVYTK
+444 KNVYTN

-510 QRHTLIGADI
+510 QRHTLIGVDI

-539 RYDGTGYPEGI
+539 RYDGTGYPEGLS
-550 AGEEIPI
+550 GEEIPI

-562 AVADSYDA
+562 AVVDSYDA

-597 FDPVIAQLF
+597 FDPVIAELF

-621 AEPIGESKIDHY
+621 AEPIGESKMDHY

-659 LTGLSVRSKGEILIA
+659 LTGLPVRSKGEILIA

-807 YHEMQLDHG
+807 YHDMPLDRG

-829 ALRQSG
+829 ALQQSG
-835 SYSGAL
+835 SYTGAL

-879 MMYIEHIEEAL
+879 MIYIEHIEEAL

-925 QIANVMDRTFA
+925 RIANVMDRTFA

-948 PRYEYIPMVE
+948 PRYEYIPMVK